1 MVFSVIGK
9 FNAELVKKIVGVA
22 VQGTMSNIS
31 FLSTPGLV
39 TPRQTHLTVYA
50 CPSYQ

>member
-1 MVFSVIGK
+1 MVLPVTGK
-9 FNAELVKKIVGVA
+9 FNIELVKQVLVA

-31 FLSTPGLV
+31 FLSTPGQE